1 MLKRPTK
8 KTFINHVS
16 FKGSCPVFN
25 ATPDPHKNH
34 QRTHPRSHEEIGE
47 GTPANLIAIKCP
59 WGLGCRY
66 LDELLPA
73 ALFQACYGSAY
84 TPPATAPPPSHWA
97 RQQLLWVVTHVK
109 FAIIQN

>member
-1 MLKRPTK
+1 MLLKRPTK

-47 GTPANLIAIKCP
+47 GTPANLIAVKCP
-59 WGLGCRY
+59 WGLGHRY
-66 LDELLPA
+66 LGKL
-73 ALFQACYGSAY
+73 QACYGSAY
-84 TPPATAPPPSHWA
+84 TPQATALPPSHWA